1 MKKQLTLISLIIVVL
16 ISALAPTIG
25 SVAGQLSAGI
35 VKRLHGDRQQIEQ
48 QILKST
54 VRVVVQS
61 LTVKADESGYEID
74 DTLGHATVMGDR
86 FLVTHNHFDIPLSIR
101 PQAGDSETYG
111 QVLLFDVSG
120 YLVFK
125 GPLSDFE
132 LVREDKETLVFAYK
146 EGGLFEKLGFAS
158 AEFVDWS
165 SVSLRPGM
173 EVAQVDWDGATTR
186 VDWTTIQE
194 VEIEDGVPRLVL
206 NDGAIPGASGG
217 GIFLGGAHVANNWRL
232 EEQIGTQGE
241 IVGLQT
247 TVALNSIE
255 VVNS

>member
-16 ISALAPTIG
+16 ISALAPTLA
-25 SVAGQLSAGI
+25 SVVDQLSAQDAPSNSS
-35 VKRLHGDRQQIEQ
+35 DRRQIEQ
-48 QILKST
+48 QILNST
-54 VRVVVQS
+54 VRILVQS
-61 LTVKADESGYEID
+61 MTVKADESGYEID

-86 FLVTHNHFDIPLSIR
+86 YLVTHNHFDVPVSSR
-101 PQAGDSETYG
+101 PQEGDSDAYG
-111 QVLLFDVSG
+111 QVLLYNVAG
-120 YLVFK
+120 ELVFK

-158 AEFVDWS
+158 AEFVDWT

-186 VDWTTIQE
+186 VDWATIQE
-194 VEIEDGVPRLVL
+194 VDIEDGVPRLVL

-217 GIFLGGAHVANNWRL
+217 GVFLGGAHVANNWRL
-232 EEQIGTQGE
+232 EEQVGPQGE
-241 IVGLQT
+241 VVGEVT
-247 TVALNSIE
+247 TVALNSTA
-255 VVNS
+255 VLNF